1 MALIGHGKSDT
12 QAGAGH
18 EQNQE
23 IEIHLM
29 TATRS
34 KGHGYDAV
42 IILDVDDDEWPNR
55 LTDNI
60 EEERRLFNVAM
71 TRARKYLYF
80 AVSGGKLE
88 SRFLLEARMI

>member
-12 QAGAGH
+12 KAGAGY

-23 IEIHLM
+23 IKTHLM

-34 KGHGYDAV
+34 KGHEYD
-42 IILDVDDDEWPNR
+42 
-55 LTDNI
+55 
-60 EEERRLFNVAM
+60 
-71 TRARKYLYF
+71 

-88 SRFLLEARMI
+88 SRFLLEARVI

>member
-12 QAGAGH
+12 QAGAGY

-23 IEIHLM
+23 IKTHLM

-34 KGHGYDAV
+34 KGHEYD
-42 IILDVDDDEWPNR
+42 
-55 LTDNI
+55 
-60 EEERRLFNVAM
+60 
-71 TRARKYLYF
+71 

-88 SRFLLEARMI
+88 SRFLLEARVI

>member
-1 MALIGHGKSDT
+1 
-12 QAGAGH
+12 
-18 EQNQE
+18 
-23 IEIHLM
+23 M

-34 KGHGYDAV
+34 KGHEYDAV

-60 EEERRLFNVAM
+60 EEERRLFYVAM

-88 SRFLLEARMI
+88 SRFFVGGEGDLMVNWGRFTCLS